1 MFVGNPTAFLCFSAL
16 GMPAVPAFCDHGLR
30 SRLPLLESHAAWQW
44 HCLTS
49 RFIQSL
55 SIFYIIPLNSPT
67 EQEKQKLKY
76 LFDPFCIHRFNF
88 ARTPMCWTHVLLSK
102 KKREAHLHPAAWR
115 LARPGLGQAFPR
127 AEAPPLWATA
137 CSLGRQNVPLLRSRA
152 Q

>member
-16 GMPAVPAFCDHGLR
+16 GMPAVPAFCDHGPR
-30 SRLPLLESHAAWQW
+30 SRLPLLESHAAWQS

-49 RFIQSL
+49 RFIQFFTSYLWSL
-55 SIFYIIPLNSPT
+55 QLNKKSRNLDTFLYPYV
-67 EQEKQKLKY
+67 Q
-76 LFDPFCIHRFNF
+76 FCSYS
-88 ARTPMCWTHVLLSK
+88 HVLNARSVVYN
-102 KKREAHLHPAAWR
+102 KREAHLHPAAWR

-127 AEAPPLWATA
+127 AEAPLWATA